1 MTNRYLNEAAGM
13 QLLSSYRTKRQ
24 KKREIVNKIIVFS
37 LVGLAAISY
46 FVA

>member
-24 KKREIVNKIIVFS
+24 KKREIINKIIVFS
-37 LVGLAAISY
+37 LVALAAFCY
-46 FVA
+46 LV